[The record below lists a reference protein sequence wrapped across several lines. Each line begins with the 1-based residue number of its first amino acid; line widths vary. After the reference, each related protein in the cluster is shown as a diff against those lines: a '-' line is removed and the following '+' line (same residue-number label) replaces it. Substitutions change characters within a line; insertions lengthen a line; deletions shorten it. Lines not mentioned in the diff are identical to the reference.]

1 MLNDTICVISTPLA
15 EGAIGIVRLTGDQ
28 AVPIVNE
35 MFDRNLLKAKSH
47 TVTYGH
53 IMDQG
58 EPVDE
63 VLISVF
69 KAPKTY
75 TKEDVVEINCHGGV
89 HIMRKILS
97 LCIAHGARLAM
108 PGEFTERAFLNGR
121 IDLSQAEAVNDLIHA
136 DNDFRAKAAMN
147 QLNGSV
153 ARLLNPLVDD
163 MLKVIAQIEVN
174 IDYPEYE
181 DIEQLTN
188 ELLLP
193 SLDSW
198 ETQLNR
204 IIREGEN
211 NRLLLKGIKTVI
223 IGRPNVGKSSLLNAL
238 IQKDKAI
245 VTEIAGTTRDLVE
258 GVAHLDD
265 LTLEI
270 IDTAGIHE
278 TDDKIEQIG
287 INKSEEA
294 LEEADLVICVLEA
307 GKELT
312 EEDEEILKK
321 CRHKDPIIVYN
332 KNDIS
337 EDTRGI
343 SISAQNKEIDALK
356 DEIKRRFESKMI
368 VNGDVLN
375 NDRQIGLAKAALLS
389 IKTARQQTLDGVEP
403 DLITVEIQSAYNSL
417 KEILGEVSRD
427 DLIDALFS
435 NFCLGK

>member
-1 MLNDTICVISTPLA
+1 MLNDTICVISTPLV
-15 EGAIGIVRLTGDQ
+15 EGAIGIVRLSGDKSIE
-28 AVPIVNE
+28 IVNE
-35 MFDRNLLKAKSH
+35 MFDRDLTKAKSH
-47 TVTYGH
+47 TITYGH
-53 IMDQG
+53 ITDNGQY
-58 EPVDE
+58 VDE

-97 LCIAHGARLAM
+97 LCIAHGARLAL

-121 IDLSQAEAVNDLIHA
+121 IDLSQAEAVNDLIRA

-193 SLDSW
+193 SLNRW
-198 ETQLNR
+198 EDTLNQM
-204 IIREGEN
+204 IKEGEN

-223 IGRPNVGKSSLLNAL
+223 IGKPNVGKSSLLNAL
-238 IQKDKAI
+238 IQQDKAI

-258 GVAHLDD
+258 GIAHIDD

-278 TDDKIEQIG
+278 TEDKIEQIG
-287 INKSEEA
+287 INKSREA
-294 LEEADLVICVLEA
+294 IKSADLVICLFEA
-307 GKELT
+307 GKALT
-312 EEDEEILKK
+312 DEDNEILNNVKD
-321 CRHKDPIIVYN
+321 KDPIIVYN
-332 KNDIS
+332 KNDLS
-337 EDTRGI
+337 DESRGI
-343 SISAQNKEIDALK
+343 SISAQNGDIDALLR
-356 DEIKRRFESKMI
+356 EIRRRYESKMI
-368 VNGDVLN
+368 INGDVLN
-375 NDRQIGLAKAALLS
+375 NDRQIGLAKAALMS
-389 IKTARQQTLDGVEP
+389 IKNAREQTLADVEP
-403 DLITVEIQSAYNSL
+403 DLVTVEIQSAYNSL

-427 DLIDALFS
+427 DLIDALFA